1 MGARSRRMQD
11 SIGSSWGDAGYIS
24 DEDVSMHTASDP
36 ETDQD
41 FDDSD
46 LEVVQENT
54 DKATPLLSRTTRASI
69 PRGHET
75 PTNTPTRATARH
87 SKTGSSR
94 GTPRTSSVRSTP
106 ASNEP
111 SFIMPRASVS
121 ASLNDLMDGYANQTP
136 TRNSQMRSRKQ
147 HLPSPRTSAGASPKV
162 SSRRSSR
169 TVRPAEQQEE
179 LGPWH
184 YLYILYENMLLPIL
198 GYFMDVLGYASRHF
212 LKPILGLA
220 LAAGIISFGIQ
231 MASGVVYSRFTTA
244 LAPVCLIPGSSHLFS
259 MCARSLHEGQAD
271 FDELIN
277 VQGHFED
284 VLDASKDTSDL
295 PATIKDSEIA
305 IRDLRTLVRHS
316 RLPSRNQLDLE
327 FHNFI
332 LTANEAST
340 ELSRYNTRIGGVM
353 DKVIATN
360 TWTMAV
366 LKGIEEEDASVGSVG
381 RIFNAVTGAFISP
394 APTLQQRIFDQYVLH
409 VGRNKDEIQSLIKTA
424 QGLLFILTN
433 MDERLDTIFSI
444 AVGDDQ
450 TISKHHDELLSHLWT
465 KLGGNAASVKA
476 NVKNLRL
483 LQDIS
488 KYRRRA
494 LKHVSETLLKLK
506 DIQAELENLHDG
518 VSAPEVLGWRDG
530 GLPITYHVELIEKG
544 VERLQMKR
552 GESIRVEGETYRKLL
567 RGNDHFEGRKELPS
581 GKTTPVITV
590 KTRS

>member
-1 MGARSRRMQD
+1 MSARSRRMQD
-11 SIGSSWGDAGYIS
+11 SIGSSWGDAGYTS
-24 DEDVSMHTASDP
+24 DEGVSIHTASDP
-36 ETDQD
+36 ESDQD

-46 LEVVQENT
+46 TDIAHKNT
-54 DKATPLLSRTTRASI
+54 DKATPLLSRTTRASL
-69 PRGHET
+69 PRGHES
-75 PTNTPTRATARH
+75 PTKTPTRATARH

-121 ASLNDLMDGYANQTP
+121 ASLNDLMDDYGNQTP
-136 TRNSQMRSRKQ
+136 SRKSQQRSRKQ
-147 HLPSPRTSAGASPKV
+147 QTSPLRASAGASPKTP
-162 SSRRSSR
+162 SRRASR

-184 YLYILYENMLLPIL
+184 YLYIFFENLLLPIL
-198 GYFMDVLGYASRHF
+198 GYLMEVLGYASRHF
-212 LKPILGLA
+212 LKPILGFA
-220 LAAGIISFGIQ
+220 LAVGIISFGIQ
-231 MASGVVYSRFTTA
+231 TASGLIYSRFTTA

-259 MCARSLHEGQAD
+259 MCARAPREGQAD
-271 FDELIN
+271 FQELIN

-295 PATIKDSEIA
+295 PATIKDSELA
-305 IRDLRTLVRHS
+305 IRDLRTLVKHS

-381 RIFNAVTGAFISP
+381 RVINAVTGAFVSP

-409 VGRNKDEIQSLIKTA
+409 VGRNKEEIQSLIQTA
-424 QGLLFILTN
+424 QGLLYILTN

-444 AVGDDQ
+444 AVNDDQ

-476 NVKNLRL
+476 NVKHLRL
-483 LQDIS
+483 LGDIS
-488 KYRRRA
+488 TYRRRA

-518 VSAPEVLGWRDG
+518 VSAPEVLGWREG
-530 GLPITYHVELIEKG
+530 GLPITYHMELIEKG

-552 GESIRVEGETYRKLL
+552 GESMRVEGDTYRKLM
-567 RGNDHFEGRKELPS
+567 GGIKESDGRKELPG
-581 GKTTPVITV
+581 GKSTPVVTV
-590 KTRS
+590 KTR